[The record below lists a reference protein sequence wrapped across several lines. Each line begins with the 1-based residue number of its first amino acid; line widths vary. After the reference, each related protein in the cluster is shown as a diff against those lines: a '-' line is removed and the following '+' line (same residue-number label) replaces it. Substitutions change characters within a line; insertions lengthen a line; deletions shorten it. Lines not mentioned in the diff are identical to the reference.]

1 MMIKLGVV
9 LAAGVVCA
17 VMTAATN
24 AQDRFGA
31 TGIGVADLAAS
42 TKFYEDVLGLE
53 VLRTYELGYLNEIV
67 LGYSQ
72 ADSEHAVVVLM
83 HWPDQARSYDGSN
96 VKLVFYID
104 DPAGA
109 IERIREKGGEVLRE
123 ATPIETLNG
132 RVVGLARDPD
142 NYVVEVI
149 TR

>member
-1 MMIKLGVV
+1 MIKLSTV
-9 LAAGVVCA
+9 LTLSVLCA
-17 VMTAATN
+17 VLPAGAN

-42 TKFYEDVLGLE
+42 TKFYEDVLGLD

-67 LGYSQ
+67 LGYAH

-83 HWPDQARSYDGSN
+83 HWPDQGRSYDGSN

-109 IERIREKGGEVLRE
+109 FAPAGNTRAPLVVAALVT
-123 ATPIETLNG
+123 AAPIPE
-132 RVVGLARDPD
+132 LAP
-142 NYVVEVI
+142 VI
-149 TR
+149 TQS